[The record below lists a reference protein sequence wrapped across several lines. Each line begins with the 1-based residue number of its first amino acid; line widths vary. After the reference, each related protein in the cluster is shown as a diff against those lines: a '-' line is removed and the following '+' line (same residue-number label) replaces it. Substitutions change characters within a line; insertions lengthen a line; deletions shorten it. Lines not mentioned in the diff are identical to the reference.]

1 MKRIFA
7 EMETLFLIIIYLG
20 IPIVA
25 VMLLDSGNPIAFVS
39 LAFMYVR
46 YMYTHRNFSEQTQEF
61 KRTKQHLFTI
71 EKKDYQQGKKL
82 EIALQL
88 LTQEQRNRYFELID
102 EHNLNDYT
110 PYEYQYF
117 SPYTKDGKNDWQ
129 KYDF

>member
-7 EMETLFLIIIYLG
+7 EMETLFLIVTYIG
-20 IPIVA
+20 IPLVA
-25 VMLLDSGNPIAFVS
+25 VMLLDGGHPIAFVS
-39 LAFMYVR
+39 LTFMYVR
-46 YMYTHRNFSEQTQEF
+46 YMYTHRNFSEQTHEF

-71 EKKDYQQGKKL
+71 EKKDYQEGKKL

-88 LTQEQRNRYFELID
+88 LTQEQRNRYYELTD
-102 EHNLNDYT
+102 ENNLNDHT

-117 SPYTKDGKNDWQ
+117 SPYTEDGKNDWQ